1 MTSGQKESDE
11 DIKRDFASLVNMSA
25 QELADWLETEESKSV
40 GWHHEGQDESI
51 GHQSGRHIVEIQRG
65 RRSPTEDDR
74 AHMRKVVAYIK
85 RHLAQRPH
93 HEVEHTR
100 WRYSLMNWGHDP
112 LKD

>member
-1 MTSGQKESDE
+1 MTSRQKESDE
-11 DIKRDFASLVNMSA
+11 DIKRDSLLVNMSA

-40 GWHHEGQDESI
+40 GWHHEGEDEFI
-51 GHQSGRHIVEIQRG
+51 GHQSGRHIIEIQRG
-65 RRSPTEDDR
+65 RRSLTEDDR